1 MAGRISYYGG
11 IVTNGLVFDSDAAK
25 KDSYP
30 GSGTAWRDVYNSKN
44 GTLLNGPTFNQNN
57 GGSVVFDGV
66 DDYVEF
72 GLIPEMS
79 NLLNIT
85 VTYWYYPTTTNA
97 TKALG
102 GRYNN
107 LQPTGSPSGLNNG
120 WHFLYTSGG
129 IFYFAGRES
138 GASYLSILTPTS
150 YPINN
155 WYNVVG
161 TKQGS
166 LWSLYVNGI
175 LRVSGNRGTGTI
187 PFYGND
193 LQIGALKQ
201 GIFGVNQYVGNY
213 VNGRISQSLM
223 YNRAL
228 SATEVLQNYNATKGR
243 YGL

>member
-1 MAGRISYYGG
+1 MAGRIAYYGG
-11 IVTNGLVFDSDAAK
+11 VVASGLVFNSDAAK
-25 KDSYP
+25 RESYP
-30 GSGTAWRDVYNSKN
+30 GSGTTWRDISRGTA
-44 GTLLNGPTFNQNN
+44 GTLLNGPIYNSNN
-57 GGSVVFDGV
+57 RGSIVFDGV
-66 DDYVEF
+66 DDYAEY
-72 GLIPEMS
+72 GYIPELS

-85 VTYWYYPTTTNA
+85 VSYWYYPTTTNA
-97 TKALG
+97 TKAIG

-120 WHFLYTSGG
+120 WHFLYTSDG

-138 GASYLSILTPTS
+138 GTSYLSILTPTS

-187 PFYGND
+187 PFYDND

-201 GIFGVNQYVGNY
+201 GILGVNQYVGNY
-213 VNGRISQSLM
+213 LNGRVAQCLIF
-223 YNRAL
+223 NRAL
-228 SATEVLQNYNATKGR
+228 SAAEVLQNYNATKGR
-243 YGL
+243 FGL